1 MTQAFDTFMRQYKM
15 TGREKADGYSRDAFI
30 GLTPNEKDIVLQKLT
45 SELPWSAE
53 WLFFVDKQ
61 KALAIAKEKEQ
72 SLRGNPYQDV
82 FRIQQQLV
90 KYSGDLL
97 YQKHMI
103 EDYPKYIDELKPLV
117 IDAVDDTPVSDES
130 IEFFKQVIL
139 LEANIDAVA
148 SASVHL
154 LRALNVPRNTD
165 EERVTFKRLL
175 DDLRSEDPRSKRR
188 GMAEVETYND

>member
-15 TGREKADGYSRDAFI
+15 TGREKADGYTRDAFI

>member
-1 MTQAFDTFMRQYKM
+1 M

>member
-1 MTQAFDTFMRQYKM
+1 MTQAFETFIEQYNL
-15 TGREKADGYSRDAFI
+15 TGREKVDGYSRDAFI
-30 GLTPNEKDIVLQKLT
+30 GLAPDEKDIVLQKLT

-72 SLRGNPYQDV
+72 SLRGNPDQDV

-117 IDAVDDTPVSDES
+117 VDAVDDTPVSDES

-148 SASVHL
+148 SASIHL
-154 LRALNVPRNTD
+154 LQALNVPRNT
-165 EERVTFKRLL
+165 EEEKITFKRVLG
-175 DDLRSEDPRSKRR
+175 DLRSNDLQFKRR
-188 GMAEVETYND
+188 GIAQAEKYRN

>member
-1 MTQAFDTFMRQYKM
+1 MTLAFETFMRQCRL

-30 GLTPNEKDIVLQKLT
+30 GLAPNEKDIVLQKLA

-53 WLFFVDKQ
+53 WLFFVDEQ

-117 IDAVDDTPVSDES
+117 VDAKLGTPG
-130 IEFFKQVIL
+130 I
-139 LEANIDAVA
+139 
-148 SASVHL
+148 
-154 LRALNVPRNTD
+154 
-165 EERVTFKRLL
+165 
-175 DDLRSEDPRSKRR
+175 
-188 GMAEVETYND
+188 YNNEYSNHSQMFTKK